1 MSPFAHYA
9 HCPECGAP
17 AGTTCMGLDDKP
29 AIEVCDGRELAIDDS
44 VARTKAPRAP
54 GTSPRTKAR
63 RRHSEGVP
71 VMVACEHC
79 ATPVRLWG
87 QGFVTGRAYCST
99 PACQQARRRHEYARA
114 QERAPRPACEQ
125 CGQPCPP
132 VARRWCGAACRTR
145 ARRVREE
152 ITASCFF
159 CGVPVVMNGKAQRAH
174 YPCCAGKVCRAEKA
188 RLHTKNQRAKRRN
201 AWTNQSTP
209 T

>member
-1 MSPFAHYA
+1 
-9 HCPECGAP
+9 
-17 AGTTCMGLDDKP
+17 MGLDDKP
-29 AIEVCDGRELAIDDS
+29 AIEVCDGRELAINDS

-63 RRHSEGVP
+63 RRHSESVP

-79 ATPVRLWG
+79 TTPVRLWG

-114 QERAPRPACEQ
+114 KERAPRPACEQ

-152 ITASCFF
+152 ITTTCFF

-174 YPCCAGKVCRAEKA
+174 YPCCAGKVCRTEKA

>member
-1 MSPFAHYA
+1 MSPFAPYA
-9 HCPECGAP
+9 HCDECGAP

-29 AIEVCDGRELAIDDS
+29 AIEVCDDRELAIDDS

-54 GTSPRTKAR
+54 GTSERTKAR

-79 ATPVRLWG
+79 TTPVRLWG
-87 QGFVTGRAYCST
+87 QGFATGRAYCST

-152 ITASCFF
+152 ITTQCFWCTASIDLDGRGQKCH
-159 CGVPVVMNGKAQRAH
+159 R
-174 YPCCAGKVCRAEKA
+174 PCCDDRKCKAARA
-188 RLHTKNQRAKRRN
+188 RLNTQASRQRNTVITR
-201 AWTNQSTP
+201 TT
-209 T
+209 